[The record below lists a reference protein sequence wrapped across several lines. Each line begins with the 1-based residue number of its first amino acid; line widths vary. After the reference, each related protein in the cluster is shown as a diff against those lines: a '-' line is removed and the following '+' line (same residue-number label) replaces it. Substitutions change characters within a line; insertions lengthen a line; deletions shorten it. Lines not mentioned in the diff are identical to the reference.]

1 MSKRVATYLFFL
13 SLLILGA
20 GFAMTKYPVLTV
32 SYVEVTG
39 SDKLAAADLPV
50 NVGENLLNVD
60 MKAIINS
67 AMKHNFVA
75 TAAVQAD
82 QYGKI
87 SVQVTEKV
95 PVSYVYINRLYGI
108 TDRCELLPAD
118 MNEQNLHLPII
129 RGVNVKTPVCF
140 SIIDDASLRAAV
152 ALVGTIKAKYP
163 RSYDTLSEI
172 VIEGKELKLI
182 IEPGSIVV
190 HLGWGEVERKVQRIE
205 QILEKNKNPG
215 LDIDLRFVELAV
227 LKSRVSKDREVNNG
241 I

>member
-13 SLLILGA
+13 SLLMLGA
-20 GFAMTKYPVLTV
+20 GFAMRKYTVITV
-32 SYVEVTG
+32 SYVEVIG

-50 NVGENLLNVD
+50 KAGDNLLNVD
-60 MKAIINS
+60 MKGIVNS

-75 TAAVQAD
+75 SASAHAD
-82 QYGKI
+82 QYGKVSI
-87 SVQVTEKV
+87 NVTEKV

-108 TDRCELLPAD
+108 TNRCELLPAD
-118 MNEQNLHLPII
+118 FNDEGLQLPII
-129 RGVNVKTPVCF
+129 RGVKVKTPVCF
-140 SIIDDASLRAAV
+140 SIVDDAALRAAV
-152 ALVGTIKAKYP
+152 ALVETVKSKYP

-172 VIEGKELKLI
+172 VIEGNELKLI
-182 IEPGSIVV
+182 IEPGSIVA
-190 HLGWGEVERKVQRIE
+190 HLGWGDIERKIQRIE

-215 LDIDLRFVELAV
+215 LDIDLRLGELAV

>member
-20 GFAMTKYPVLTV
+20 GFAMTKYPVVTV

-39 SDKLAAADLPV
+39 SDRLKAADLPV
-50 NVGENLLNVD
+50 SVGENLLNVD

-67 AMKHNFVA
+67 AMKQNYVA
-75 TAAVQAD
+75 SASVHAD

-87 SVQVTEKV
+87 SVSVTEKV

-108 TDRCELLPAD
+108 TNRCELLPAD
-118 MNEQNLHLPII
+118 FNDAGLQLPII
-129 RGVNVKTPVCF
+129 RGVDVKTPVCF

-152 ALVGTIKAKYP
+152 ALVETIKSKYP

-172 VIEGKELKLI
+172 IIEGNELKLI

-190 HLGWGEVERKVQRIE
+190 HLGWGEIERKIQRIE